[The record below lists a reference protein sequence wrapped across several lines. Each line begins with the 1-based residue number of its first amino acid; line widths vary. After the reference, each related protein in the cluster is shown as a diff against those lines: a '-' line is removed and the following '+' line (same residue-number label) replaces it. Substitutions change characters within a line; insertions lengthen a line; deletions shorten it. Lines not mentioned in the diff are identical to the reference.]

1 MGTGKAEMIFS
12 IVEREVI
19 NFMKSLSTVARFS
32 LVKTGIRTRFLRM
45 YFIFIVILMYLLQ
58 VSPRVSKE
66 IFIFMLCI
74 LMNNKDLFDLIYL
87 ILG

>member
-45 YFIFIVILMYLLQ
+45 YFIFIVILMYLLEPT
-58 VSPRVSKE
+58 SIKGNFHFYALHIDE
-66 IFIFMLCI
+66 
-74 LMNNKDLFDLIYL
+74 
-87 ILG
+87 